1 MASEDG
7 GGGAEEGGGGALEGF
22 KVKKNLSSLS
32 KLVHC
37 SCAAAQNSNLGLDL
51 VLYTF
56 DLYGFYQRP
65 RNRNEQKSN
74 KGGDQ
79 LIG

>member
-37 SCAAAQNSNLGLDL
+37 SCVAAQNSNLGLDL

-56 DLYGFYQRP
+56 DPYGFYKRP
-65 RNRNEQKSN
+65 RN
-74 KGGDQ
+74 
-79 LIG
+79 